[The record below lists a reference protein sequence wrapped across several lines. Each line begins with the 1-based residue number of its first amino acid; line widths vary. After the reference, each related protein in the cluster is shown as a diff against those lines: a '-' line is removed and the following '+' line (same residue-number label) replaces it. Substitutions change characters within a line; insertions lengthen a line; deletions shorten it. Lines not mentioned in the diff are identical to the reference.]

1 MIGMSQ
7 EPETE
12 HRSDPLLRDVLWD
25 LLVTTAGFLLAI
37 TAVALTLDVLSIK

>member
-1 MIGMSQ
+1 MSQ

-12 HRSDPLLRDVLWD
+12 RRSDPLLRDVLWD
-25 LLVTTAGFLLAI
+25 LLVTTAGFFLAI